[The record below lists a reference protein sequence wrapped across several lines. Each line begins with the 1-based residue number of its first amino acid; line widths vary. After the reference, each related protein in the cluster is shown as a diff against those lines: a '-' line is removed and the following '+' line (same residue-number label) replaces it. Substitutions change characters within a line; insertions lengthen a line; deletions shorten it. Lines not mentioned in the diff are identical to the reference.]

1 MNIATAQSDYSC
13 SGCGAC
19 LTVCSCDAIHLS
31 LNARGFY
38 QASVDNSKCVDCGR
52 CIHTCTRFDK
62 VVDGRDI
69 RASSCFAMQSSDAE
83 TVRRSSS
90 GGIAHEIAA
99 WALQQGYLLCGAVYD
114 LTTDRVR
121 HVITEDISLLD
132 GSKYLQSDTSVF
144 AELIAKARNGQRFAV
159 FGVPCQI
166 AGLAK
171 AAELKECRD
180 KLLLVEVFCH
190 GVPTYHLWAREC
202 ENVRKKLRCGR
213 FDSVQFRDKKNGWH
227 SYCLRFEANGKV
239 YYGTR
244 ERDFFYRVFFED
256 VLLNDSCINC
266 RMRKE
271 QSFADIRLGDYW
283 GKRYQG
289 RNDGV
294 SVVFCNTSFGEEV
307 IQQLSIRKFETGN
320 AEEILSCQ
328 NMAGYTER
336 SHHQETMKILEK
348 EGLDTAI
355 GFYRFKMSGRQKL
368 RRFAISMVGLLPYK
382 MRAAIRRMR

>member
-13 SGCGAC
+13 SSCGAC

-114 LTTDRVR
+114 LATDRVR

-190 GVPTYHLWAREC
+190 GVPTYHLWDREC

-256 VLLNDSCINC
+256 VLLNDSCMNC

-271 QSFADIRLGDYW
+271 QSLADIRLGDYW
-283 GKRYQG
+283 GKRY
-289 RNDGV
+289 RSRDDGV
-294 SVVFCNTSFGEEV
+294 SVVFCNTNCSKDI
-307 IQQLSIRKFETGN
+307 IQQLSVQSMEAGSHD
-320 AEEILSCQ
+320 EILSCQ
-328 NMAGYTER
+328 NMKGYSIQEIHEQAMKVIER
-336 SHHQETMKILEK
+336 EGVEK
-348 EGLDTAI
+348 AI
-355 GFYRFKMSGRQKL
+355 HYYRSTLPISKVIK
-368 RRFAISMVGLLPYK
+368 RFAITIFSFLPGGLRSLVK
-382 MRAAIRRMR
+382 KLR